1 VKKSGK
7 SDGEGGIA
15 AKGLSG
21 RIEPVKG
28 WATTRFSRY
37 RDTPAGGIVAEVML
51 RDKESAGGVA
61 GSAIAFRLFLFFV
74 PLLLFVVGIAGFVS
88 GFVSAHD
95 VEVAIGVSGG
105 GLAAQIRA
113 AFAEPGATRWVAT
126 ALGLLGMLTAG
137 RSLSK
142 VLISSA
148 AIAWKVPTPKRT
160 SMRTL
165 GTVAGLVCV
174 MGLVSIIVNR
184 LREDFGVGVAGPS
197 LIPAFVVYLAAWLG
211 LSIFL
216 PRGTNDPGALLPG
229 SVIVA
234 FSITAMQ
241 GLSELYLPDKL
252 SRASELY
259 GAIGTTVVTLGW
271 FFFLGRSI
279 ALSTEINAVMFERL
293 GSVSSRVF
301 SLPLFRAL
309 PRRSARVR
317 AFFDL
322 EPEP

>member
-95 VEVAIGVSGG
+95 VEVAIGVSRG

>member
-1 VKKSGK
+1 
-7 SDGEGGIA
+7 
-15 AKGLSG
+15 
-21 RIEPVKG
+21 
-28 WATTRFSRY
+28 
-37 RDTPAGGIVAEVML
+37 
-51 RDKESAGGVA
+51 
-61 GSAIAFRLFLFFV
+61 
-74 PLLLFVVGIAGFVS
+74 
-88 GFVSAHD
+88 
-95 VEVAIGVSGG
+95 
-105 GLAAQIRA
+105 
-113 AFAEPGATRWVAT
+113 
-126 ALGLLGMLTAG
+126 
-137 RSLSK
+137 
-142 VLISSA
+142 
-148 AIAWKVPTPKRT
+148 
-160 SMRTL
+160 
-165 GTVAGLVCV
+165 